1 MSTDPSGRFHAKRV
15 VLDFFDPAFVRREP
29 AECYLGAGCTQHNPT
44 APDGAAAF
52 PGLIGGLFTHAPG
65 ASVHLERAIAEDDL
79 VVLHYNLKLS
89 ADDPGRAVVDIFR
102 AQDGQIVEH
111 WDVVQPVPA
120 EAANDNACSGQ
131 LRRRLLAHAKTAK
144 HLLEQVNCTDFTS
157 DDELLL
163 PESRAPR

>member
-1 MSTDPSGRFHAKRV
+1 MSTDPSDRFHAKRV

-29 AECYLGAGCTQHNPT
+29 A
-44 APDGAAAF
+44 
-52 PGLIGGLFTHAPG
+52 GGLFTHAPE
-65 ASVHLERAIAEDDL
+65 ASFHLERAIAEDDL

-131 LRRRLLAHAKTAK
+131 LRRRVLPHAKTRK
-144 HLLEQVNCTDFTS
+144 YLLEQVNCTDCTS

-163 PESRAPR
+163 PESGAPR